1 VHFACSSGCKASSRG
16 RTCKPGGCEAELWV
30 VDFQP
35 GLKFEQTFLTVLL
48 LFNFKLKIICIFFV
62 GKN

>member
-1 VHFACSSGCKASSRG
+1 LHAHQVVKQAPGVELA
-16 RTCKPGGCEAELWV
+16 KPGGCEAELWV

-35 GLKFEQTFLTVLL
+35 GLKFEQTFVTVLL